1 MRLLMALLGLTVLA
15 SACAP
20 ESIAGGTDQGQASGK
35 GGAASGGAPGSGTGG
50 SPAPAGSGG
59 GPAATATGGAS
70 GASGTAGA
78 STGGGPGGGR
88 ATGGSGLAGGSG
100 VAGGPGAAGSA
111 GARGTPAGGG
121 GAGAALGGGGA
132 GAAGSSGSAASGCAG
147 KTYKLCEDFETG
159 TAGGLP
165 TGWTVYQGYGSGSA
179 ADAALATDQAH
190 SGHMALKS
198 NSASTGQRRV
208 QHSLSALGA
217 TASKHWGRVFY
228 KVQSPPPISSSNGV
242 LHVTWVG
249 LHGGNQENR
258 VVDIVE
264 SNTRT
269 HQWLYNNPDDK
280 GSLGSA
286 YSWSFDTAWHCAE
299 WSVDVGT
306 KSYRFFSD
314 GAEVKSIG
322 FTNKSDSEMVDYT
335 AVIVGATF
343 YQTPAS
349 SWIMWFDDLA
359 IDDNQIGCQ

>member
-1 MRLLMALLGLTVLA
+1 MRLPIAQRSRSSWRRGLLGLTILV
-15 SACAP
+15 SACGQG
-20 ESIAGGTDQGQASGK
+20 STVDGTSDKVHSMGSGGSGSGGTQTGGTA
-35 GGAASGGAPGSGTGG
+35 GAAM
-50 SPAPAGSGG
+50 PAGSSG
-59 GPAATATGGAS
+59 AAGSPVVVSTGGAS
-70 GASGTAGA
+70 SGG
-78 STGGGPGGGR
+78 STGGR
-88 ATGGSGLAGGSG
+88 AAGGS
-100 VAGGPGAAGSA
+100 APA
-111 GARGTPAGGG
+111 GAAGGG
-121 GAGAALGGGGA
+121 GRPADGGGA
-132 GAAGSSGSAASGCAG
+132 AGGGAPPATGTAGSSGSAASGCAG
-147 KTYKLCEDFETG
+147 KTYKLCEDFESG

-165 TGWTVYQGYGSGSA
+165 AGWTTYQGYGSGSA
-179 ADAALATDQAH
+179 ADVALATDQAH

-198 NSASTGQRRV
+198 DSASTGQRRA

-258 VVDIVE
+258 VVDVVE

-286 YSWSFDTAWHCAE
+286 YSWSFDSAWHCAE
-299 WSVDVGT
+299 WYIDVSA

-314 GAEVKSIG
+314 GAEVKTIG

-349 SWIMWFDDLA
+349 PWIMWFDDLA
-359 IDDNQIGCQ
+359 LDDNQIGCQ